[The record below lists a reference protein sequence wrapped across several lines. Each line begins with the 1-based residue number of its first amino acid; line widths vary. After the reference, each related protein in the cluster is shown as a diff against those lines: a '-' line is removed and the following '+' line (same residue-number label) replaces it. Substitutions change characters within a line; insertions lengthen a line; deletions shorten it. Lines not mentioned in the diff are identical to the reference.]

1 MSKNLSKNQLR
12 RLPEYL
18 TLLRNLKQ
26 NGIKYISCQTIADCL
41 NLNKELVRKDI
52 AAVSSYDGVPNKG
65 RDIVLLIKDF
75 EKILG
80 YDSSHNAVLVGVG
93 SLGKALLCY
102 DGFSTYGL
110 KIVGAFDRNPELIGR
125 TINDI
130 HIHDSRRM
138 FGTLSTLNANI
149 GIICV
154 PSGFAQEVANDLVD
168 SGIEAIWNFAPT
180 KIEVKKDVILSN
192 MDMATSLAVLSHQL
206 YLKKNKRK
214 EN

>member
-125 TINDI
+125 TINGI
-130 HIHDSRRM
+130 HIYDSRRM

>member
-130 HIHDSRRM
+130 HIYDSRRM